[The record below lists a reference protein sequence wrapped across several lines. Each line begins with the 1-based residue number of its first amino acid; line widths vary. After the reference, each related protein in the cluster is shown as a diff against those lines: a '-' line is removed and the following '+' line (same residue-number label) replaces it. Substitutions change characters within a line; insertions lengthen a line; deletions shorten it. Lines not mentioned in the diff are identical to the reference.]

1 MHPESLPDYCQRYF
15 NFPWFRYYTLNVDD
29 LEGAAARKFG
39 LERQPVSIS
48 ARNTEVTL
56 LPGVPFTARGLEAV
70 HLNGLIPSPPVALTF
85 SESQYAERIGNQ
97 EPWYSRC
104 VVDIDAINQ
113 ASFQMALMPNI
124 TD

>member
-1 MHPESLPDYCQRYF
+1 
-15 NFPWFRYYTLNVDD
+15 VDD